1 MYFVRANTLPH
12 LDRCRFAFVAVNL
25 CYHLS
30 QAVVAFA
37 TMPPNLTLRFT
48 FFHFITCFFFFHIY
62 FMRAHIN
69 GEFIIVAREPKVQNP
84 TVMEKMKRQ
93 QQQQQQL

>member
-1 MYFVRANTLPH
+1 
-12 LDRCRFAFVAVNL
+12 
-25 CYHLS
+25 
-30 QAVVAFA
+30 
-37 TMPPNLTLRFT
+37 
-48 FFHFITCFFFFHIY
+48 
-62 FMRAHIN
+62 MRAHIN